1 MYESILFIIIGVVSL
16 FFILYDFDAYREA
29 QLKVQELYND
39 KETWNK
45 MCLVNVAKS
54 GYFSSDRTI
63 EEYVHDIWALKK
75 IVTK

>member
-1 MYESILFIIIGVVSL
+1 MCTKNDE

-63 EEYVHDIWALKK
+63 EEYVRDIWALKK